1 MITGVKV
8 TQSGSNTKITVSTS
22 KLQGYKYTRQGDYLF
37 VTIDRPR
44 KIYKN
49 IVVLDPG
56 HGGKDFGATNRGSKE
71 KAINFKIIYTLARK
85 YFDSPS
91 SSVKAYWSRYN
102 DKFISLSE
110 RARFAAEVDADL
122 FVSLHMNSA
131 SNRSANGME
140 VYYAKSNNR
149 VTDTGLSSQKLAR
162 KMHDR
167 LENNLTIPS
176 RGVKKAEFYVLR
188 HNTVPS
194 ILIELGFI
202 SGNRDYNKI
211 TSPAYQKKTA
221 QNIYEG
227 VADIFKA
234 YPTGR

>member
-1 MITGVKV
+1 
-8 TQSGSNTKITVSTS
+8 
-22 KLQGYKYTRQGDYLF
+22 
-37 VTIDRPR
+37 
-44 KIYKN
+44 
-49 IVVLDPG
+49 
-56 HGGKDFGATNRGSKE
+56 
-71 KAINFKIIYTLARK
+71 
-85 YFDSPS
+85 
-91 SSVKAYWSRYN
+91 
-102 DKFISLSE
+102 
-110 RARFAAEVDADL
+110 
-122 FVSLHMNSA
+122 MNSA

-194 ILIELGFI
+194 ILIELGFV